1 MRLLHIIAPG
11 EIGGLERVVQLL
23 AHGQARDGADVHVAV
38 VLEPGSSD
46 HALVASLAAG
56 GITPHPI
63 AVPGR
68 AYLRE
73 RTAILDLARRIH
85 PDVVHTHGYRPD
97 VVDATPARRMGIP
110 TVTTVHG
117 FTGGNWRNRLYE
129 RLQRR
134 AYRSFD
140 AVIVVSRPLKEQ
152 LMRNRVPAD
161 RIHVVQ
167 NTWQETAPLLDRST
181 ARRGLGV
188 SAEGFRI
195 GWVGRLSAEKGP
207 DVLLDALV
215 HLTHLPLSVSIVGN
229 GQEQQSLLARAKRLG
244 VAQQIRWHGMV
255 PDAARHFAAFDVFVL
270 SSRTEATPIVLFEAM
285 AAGVPIV
292 AAHVGGV
299 PDVVSS
305 AEAALVPPADPVAIA
320 LGLCLYTYVGYP
332 LILKMLSGARRVR
345 AAAPA
350 SAAWPHI
357 SIAIPVYNEAAV
369 IADTLERILALDY
382 PSDRRQVLVVS
393 DGSTDGTDEI
403 VLQFA
408 PRGVELLRLPQR
420 RGKTAAENAARS
432 CLTGEI
438 IINTDASVRI
448 DGAAVK
454 HLVAAFHDPTV
465 GVASGRDMS
474 VSNVDDRLNP
484 GEHAY
489 VGYDMW
495 VRDLETSLSGIVGA
509 SGCLYAIRR
518 DLHMQ
523 RMPERLCRDF
533 GAALVAREHGYR
545 AVSVPEAVC
554 YVPRS
559 TSLRREYR
567 RKVRTMARG
576 LRTLWH
582 KRILLNPSR
591 HLLFAW
597 MLWSHKL

>member
-1 MRLLHIIAPG
+1 MRVLHIIAPG

-129 RLQRR
+129 CLQRR

-152 LMRNRVPAD
+152 LLRNRVPAD

-167 NTWQETAPLLDRST
+167 NTWQETAPPLDRST

-244 VAQQIRWHGMV
+244 IEQQIRWHGVV
-255 PDAARHFAAFDVFVL
+255 PDAARYFAAFDVFVL

-305 AEAALVPPADPVAIA
+305 AEAALVPPADPVA
-320 LGLCLYTYVGYP
+320 L
-332 LILKMLSGARRVR
+332 
-345 AAAPA
+345 AAAIRAVYRDPA
-350 SAAWPHI
+350 VARTRAQRARERLLTDFTVPPWI
-357 SIAIPVYNEAAV
+357 SRYDAIYRLVTHTTPAAV
-369 IADTLERILALDY
+369 
-382 PSDRRQVLVVS
+382 
-393 DGSTDGTDEI
+393 
-403 VLQFA
+403 
-408 PRGVELLRLPQR
+408 
-420 RGKTAAENAARS
+420 
-432 CLTGEI
+432 
-438 IINTDASVRI
+438 
-448 DGAAVK
+448 
-454 HLVAAFHDPTV
+454 TV
-465 GVASGRDMS
+465 
-474 VSNVDDRLNP
+474 
-484 GEHAY
+484 
-489 VGYDMW
+489 
-495 VRDLETSLSGIVGA
+495 
-509 SGCLYAIRR
+509 
-518 DLHMQ
+518 
-523 RMPERLCRDF
+523 
-533 GAALVAREHGYR
+533 
-545 AVSVPEAVC
+545 
-554 YVPRS
+554 
-559 TSLRREYR
+559 
-567 RKVRTMARG
+567 
-576 LRTLWH
+576 
-582 KRILLNPSR
+582 
-591 HLLFAW
+591 
-597 MLWSHKL
+597 